1 MPFLFLGNGGVTSV
15 KVMLRLKQDSRVCAI
30 NVIKISHLIIYMPF
44 ITLFFYWHALKTC
57 WHFSHYYET
66 PFMKHHSSR
75 STILLPVFVPA
86 AVIMLLLVIG
96 TAVNPAAAGALFSTV
111 LAFIT
116 ETFGWFYM
124 LAVAIFLV
132 FIVALAFSS
141 YGSIKLGPDHAEA
154 EYKFLEWFAMLFS
167 AGYGIALLF
176 YGVAEPVTH
185 FASPPLSQPQTI
197 AAAKEAMQIAYFHW
211 GFHIWAIYGVVGL
224 SLAYFSFRHGLPL
237 SVRSTLYPII
247 GDKIHGPIGHTVD
260 VFAIVGTMFG
270 IATSLGLSVAQINA
284 GLNYLL
290 PEMIPVS
297 TTVQVIVIALVTAAA
312 LVSVLAGMDK
322 GVKRLSI
329 LNMVLATALM
339 LFVFVVGPTIFIL
352 NAFMEN
358 TGSYLGNIVERTFSL
373 QAYQSS
379 DWIGSWTLF
388 IFAWTIAW
396 APFVGLFIAKIS
408 RGRTIREFVLGV
420 MLVPTIFTFF
430 WFSVFGDTALHM
442 IMVEG
447 YEALIT
453 EVQNDQAIALFKLL
467 ERLPFT
473 QIVSSLTVLLII
485 TFFVTSSDSGSLV
498 IDSLA
503 AGGRSDTPWWQRT
516 FWVVTEGAV
525 AAALLIAGGLTAL
538 QTAAIVSALPF
549 AIIIL
554 ASIFGMWRALR
565 IEGHRNESLANDN
578 HLPPHL
584 LKLDAWRDRIDY
596 MTQQPTREKVLGYIK
611 GTVLSSMQEVAEKFS
626 ETGWL
631 PEVNYDELN
640 ERVVL
645 ELRSGGDN
653 VEFWYEVRLSENEL
667 PDYYTEDMTKKLPQE
682 HHYRAEVYLRRG
694 GQTYDLY
701 GYQSAS
707 VINDIIDQFEK
718 YLHFVNVSPDILPW
732 RMQAH
737 DDDITLEQ
745 GSVFDK

>member
-1 MPFLFLGNGGVTSV
+1 MEN
-15 KVMLRLKQDSRVCAI
+15 K
-30 NVIKISHLIIYMPF
+30 
-44 ITLFFYWHALKTC
+44 
-57 WHFSHYYET
+57 
-66 PFMKHHSSR
+66 SSR
-75 STILLPVFVPA
+75 STILLPVFIPA
-86 AVIMLLLVIG
+86 AIIMISLVIG
-96 TAVNPAAAGALFSTV
+96 TSINPEAAGVLFGNV
-111 LAFIT
+111 LNVIT
-116 ETFGWFYM
+116 DTFGWFYM
-124 LAVAIFLV
+124 LAVAIFLM
-132 FIVALAFSS
+132 FIIVIAFSP
-141 YGSIKLGPDHAEA
+141 YGAIKLGPDHGEA

-176 YGVAEPVTH
+176 FGVAEPVLH
-185 FASPPLSQPQTI
+185 FASPPLAEAQTI

-224 SLAYFSFRHGLPL
+224 SLAYFAFRHGLPL
-237 SVRSTLYPII
+237 SMRSTLYPLI
-247 GDKIHGPIGHTVD
+247 GDKIYGPIGHTVD
-260 VFAIVGTMFG
+260 VFAILGTMFG
-270 IATSLGLSVAQINA
+270 IATSLGLSVSQINA

-290 PEMIPVS
+290 PDMIPVS
-297 TTVQVIVIALVTAAA
+297 ITVQVIIIALVTAAA

-373 QAYQSS
+373 QAYQLS
-379 DWIGSWTLF
+379 DWISNWTLF

-408 RGRTIREFVLGV
+408 RGRTIREFVFGV
-420 MLVPTIFTFF
+420 MLVPTFFTFF
-430 WFSVFGDTALHM
+430 WFAVFGDTALHM
-442 IMVEG
+442 IMYEG
-447 YEALIT
+447 YTSLIT

-467 ERLPFT
+467 ENLPFT
-473 QIVSSLTVLLII
+473 EFVSSLTVLLII

-503 AGGRSDTPWWQRT
+503 AGGRSDTPWWQRS

-525 AAALLIAGGLTAL
+525 ASVLLIAGGLTAL

-549 AIIIL
+549 AVIIL
-554 ASIFGMWRALR
+554 ISIFGMWRALR
-565 IEGHRNESLANDN
+565 IEGHRNQSLANDN

-611 GTVLSSMQEVAEKFS
+611 GTIVASMNEVSEKFA

-631 PEVNYDELN
+631 PEVNYDEVN
-640 ERVVL
+640 DRVVL
-645 ELRSGGDN
+645 ELRGDNN
-653 VEFWYEVRLSENEL
+653 VEFWYEVRLSEHKA
-667 PDYYTEDMTKKLPQE
+667 PDYYTEAMANKLPQE

-701 GYQSAS
+701 GYQPES

-718 YLHFVNVSPDILPW
+718 YLHFINVSPDILPW

-737 DDDITLEQ
+737 DDDLTLEQ

>member
-1 MPFLFLGNGGVTSV
+1 MSKLP
-15 KVMLRLKQDSRVCAI
+15 
-30 NVIKISHLIIYMPF
+30 
-44 ITLFFYWHALKTC
+44 
-57 WHFSHYYET
+57 
-66 PFMKHHSSR
+66 R

-86 AVIMLLLVIG
+86 AIIMLLLVIG
-96 TAVNPAAAGALFSTV
+96 TAINPEAAGALFSDV
-111 LAFIT
+111 LSFTT

-124 LAVAIFLV
+124 LAVALFLM
-132 FIVALAFSS
+132 FIIVLAFSS

-154 EYKFLEWFAMLFS
+154 EYGFLEWFAMLFS

-176 YGVAEPVTH
+176 YGVAEPVMH
-185 FASPPLSQPQTI
+185 FSSPPMSDPQTI

-224 SLAYFSFRHGLPL
+224 SLAYFAFRHGLPL
-237 SVRSTLYPII
+237 SIRSTLYPII
-247 GDKIHGPIGHTVD
+247 GDRIHGPIGHTVD
-260 VFAIVGTMFG
+260 VFAILGTMFG
-270 IATSLGLSVAQINA
+270 IATSLGLSVSQINA

-290 PEMIPVS
+290 PDIIPVN
-297 TTVQVIVIALVTAAA
+297 TTVQVIAIALVTAAA

-329 LNMVLATALM
+329 LNMLLATALM

-373 QAYQSS
+373 QAYENSN
-379 DWIGSWTLF
+379 WIGSWTLF

-420 MLVPTIFTFF
+420 MLVPTFFTFF

-442 IMVEG
+442 IMIDG
-447 YEALIT
+447 YTSLIS
-453 EVQNDQAIALFKLL
+453 EVQNNQAIALFKLL
-467 ERLPFT
+467 ENLPFT
-473 QIVSSLTVLLII
+473 EFVSSLTILLII

-503 AGGRSDTPWWQRT
+503 AGGRSDTPWWQRS

-525 AAALLIAGGLTAL
+525 AAVLLLAGGLEAL

-549 AIIIL
+549 AVIIL
-554 ASIFGMWRALR
+554 ISMFGMWRALR
-565 IEGHRNESLANDN
+565 IEGHRNQSLGNDN
-578 HLPPHL
+578 RLPPHL
-584 LKLDAWRDRIDY
+584 LKPSAWRERIDY
-596 MTQQPTREKVLGYIK
+596 MTDKPTREKVLSYIK
-611 GTVLSSMQEVAEKFS
+611 EVVMPSMMEVSSKFA
-626 ETGWL
+626 ETGWTT
-631 PEVNYDELN
+631 EVNYDAVN
-640 ERVVL
+640 NRAVL
-645 ELRSGGDN
+645 ELQRGDD
-653 VEFWYEVRLSENEL
+653 VEFWYEVRLSEHDA
-667 PDYYTEDMTKKLPQE
+667 PDYYTEDSADTLPQE
-682 HHYRAEVYLRRG
+682 HHHRAEVYLRRG

-701 GYQSAS
+701 GYKSES

-718 YLHFVNVSPDILPW
+718 YLHFLNVSPDSLPW
-732 RMQAH
+732 RMQEH

-745 GSVFDK
+745 GSVLDK

>member
-1 MPFLFLGNGGVTSV
+1 
-15 KVMLRLKQDSRVCAI
+15 
-30 NVIKISHLIIYMPF
+30 
-44 ITLFFYWHALKTC
+44 
-57 WHFSHYYET
+57 
-66 PFMKHHSSR
+66 MKPKSSS

-96 TAVNPAAAGALFSTV
+96 TSLNPEAAGELFGTV
-111 LAFIT
+111 LNYIT

-124 LAVAIFLV
+124 LAVAIFLM
-132 FIVALAFSS
+132 FIIVLAFSP

-154 EYKFLEWFAMLFS
+154 EYGFLEWFAMLFS

-176 YGVAEPVTH
+176 FGVAEPVLH
-185 FASPPLSQPQTI
+185 FASPPLSEPQTI

-211 GFHIWAIYGVVGL
+211 GFHIWSIYGVVGL

-237 SVRSTLYPII
+237 SMRSTLYPLI
-247 GDKIHGPIGHTVD
+247 GDKIYGPIGHTVD
-260 VFAIVGTMFG
+260 VFAILGTMFG
-270 IATSLGLSVAQINA
+270 IATSLGLSVSQINA

-290 PEMIPVS
+290 PDLIPVNI
-297 TTVQVIVIALVTAAA
+297 TVQVITIALVTAAA

-339 LFVFVVGPTIFIL
+339 LFVFVVGPTVFIL

-373 QAYQSS
+373 QAYQLS
-379 DWIGSWTLF
+379 DWISNWTLF

-408 RGRTIREFVLGV
+408 RGRTIREFVFGV
-420 MLVPTIFTFF
+420 MLVPTFFTFF
-430 WFSVFGDTALHM
+430 WFAVFGDTALHM
-442 IMVEG
+442 IMFDG
-447 YEALIT
+447 YTSLIS

-467 ERLPFT
+467 ENLPFT
-473 QIVSSLTVLLII
+473 EFVSSLTVLLII

-503 AGGRSDTPWWQRT
+503 AGGRSDTPWWQRS

-525 AAALLIAGGLTAL
+525 AAVLLIAGGLTAL

-549 AIIIL
+549 AVIIL
-554 ASIFGMWRALR
+554 IAIFGMWRALR
-565 IEGHRNESLANDN
+565 IEGHRNQSLANDN

-596 MTQQPTREKVLGYIK
+596 MTQQPTREKVLNYIK
-611 GTVLSSMQEVAEKFS
+611 GTVLSSMSEVAEKFA

-631 PEVNYDELN
+631 PDVNFDEIN
-640 ERVVL
+640 DRVVF
-645 ELRSGGDN
+645 ELRGGDN
-653 VEFWYEVRLSENEL
+653 VEFWYEVRLSEHEA
-667 PDYYTEDMTKKLPQE
+667 PDYYTEDMANKLPQE

-701 GYQSAS
+701 GYQPDS

-718 YLHFVNVSPDILPW
+718 YLHFINISPDILPW
-732 RMQAH
+732 RMQVN
-737 DDDITLEQ
+737 DNDITLER

>member
-1 MPFLFLGNGGVTSV
+1 MNKLP
-15 KVMLRLKQDSRVCAI
+15 
-30 NVIKISHLIIYMPF
+30 
-44 ITLFFYWHALKTC
+44 
-57 WHFSHYYET
+57 
-66 PFMKHHSSR
+66 R
-75 STILLPVFVPA
+75 STILLPVFIPA

-96 TAVNPAAAGALFSTV
+96 TAINPEAAGALFSDV
-111 LAFIT
+111 LAFTT

-124 LAVAIFLV
+124 LAVALFLM
-132 FIVALAFSS
+132 FIIVLAFSS

-176 YGVAEPVTH
+176 FGVAEPVMH
-185 FASPPLSQPQTI
+185 FASPPLSEPQTI

-224 SLAYFSFRHGLPL
+224 SLAYFAFRHGLPL
-237 SVRSTLYPII
+237 SIRSTLYPII
-247 GDKIHGPIGHTVD
+247 GDRIYGPIGHTVD
-260 VFAIVGTMFG
+260 VFAILGTMFG
-270 IATSLGLSVAQINA
+270 IATSLGLSVSQINA

-290 PEMIPVS
+290 PDIVPVN
-297 TTVQVIVIALVTAAA
+297 TTVQVIAIALVTAAA

-339 LFVFVVGPTIFIL
+339 LFVFIVGPTIFIL

-373 QAYQSS
+373 QAYENS

-420 MLVPTIFTFF
+420 MLVPTFFTFF
-430 WFSVFGDTALHM
+430 WFAVFGDTALHM
-442 IMVEG
+442 IMVDG
-447 YEALIT
+447 YTSLIGD
-453 EVQNDQAIALFKLL
+453 VQDNQAIALFKLL
-467 ERLPFT
+467 ENLPFT
-473 QIVSSLTVLLII
+473 EFVSSLTILLII

-503 AGGRSDTPWWQRT
+503 AGGRSDTPWWQRS

-525 AAALLIAGGLTAL
+525 AAVLLIAGGLTAL

-554 ASIFGMWRALR
+554 ISMFGMWRALR
-565 IEGHRNESLANDN
+565 IEGHRNQSLGQNN
-578 HLPPHL
+578 KLPPHL
-584 LKLDAWRDRIDY
+584 LKPSAWRERIDY
-596 MTQQPTREKVLGYIK
+596 MTDKPTREKVLSYIK
-611 GTVLSSMQEVAEKFS
+611 EVIMPSMMEVSSKFA
-626 ETGWL
+626 ETGWTT
-631 PEVNYDELN
+631 EVNYDAVN
-640 ERVVL
+640 NRAVL
-645 ELRSGGDN
+645 ELQRGDD
-653 VEFWYEVRLSENEL
+653 VEFWYEVRLSEHDA
-667 PDYYTEDMTKKLPQE
+667 PDYYTEDSADSLPQE
-682 HHYRAEVYLRRG
+682 HHHRAEVYLRRG

-701 GYQSAS
+701 GYQSES

-718 YLHFVNVSPDILPW
+718 YLHFLNVSPDSLPW
-732 RMQAH
+732 RMQEH
-737 DDDITLEQ
+737 DEDITLEQ

>member
-1 MPFLFLGNGGVTSV
+1 MSKLP
-15 KVMLRLKQDSRVCAI
+15 
-30 NVIKISHLIIYMPF
+30 
-44 ITLFFYWHALKTC
+44 
-57 WHFSHYYET
+57 
-66 PFMKHHSSR
+66 R

-86 AVIMLLLVIG
+86 AIIMLLLVIG
-96 TAVNPAAAGALFSTV
+96 TAINPEAAGALFSDV
-111 LAFIT
+111 LSFTT

-124 LAVAIFLV
+124 LAVALFLM
-132 FIVALAFSS
+132 FIIVLAFSS

-154 EYKFLEWFAMLFS
+154 EYGFLEWFAMLFS

-176 YGVAEPVTH
+176 YGVAEPVMH
-185 FASPPLSQPQTI
+185 FSSPPMSDPQTI

-224 SLAYFSFRHGLPL
+224 SLAYFAFRHGLPL
-237 SVRSTLYPII
+237 SIRSTLYPII
-247 GDKIHGPIGHTVD
+247 GDRIHGPIGHTVD
-260 VFAIVGTMFG
+260 VFAILGTMFG
-270 IATSLGLSVAQINA
+270 IATSLGLSVSQINA

-290 PEMIPVS
+290 PDIIPVN
-297 TTVQVIVIALVTAAA
+297 TTIQVVAIALVTSAA

-339 LFVFVVGPTIFIL
+339 VFVFVVGPTIFIL

-373 QAYQSS
+373 QAYENSN
-379 DWIGSWTLF
+379 WIGSWTLF

-420 MLVPTIFTFF
+420 MLVPTFFTFF

-442 IMVEG
+442 IMVDG
-447 YEALIT
+447 YNSLIS
-453 EVQNDQAIALFKLL
+453 EVQNNQAIALFKLL

-473 QIVSSLTVLLII
+473 EFVSSLTILLII

-503 AGGRSDTPWWQRT
+503 AGGRSDTPWWQRS

-525 AAALLIAGGLTAL
+525 AAVLLIAGGLTAL

-554 ASIFGMWRALR
+554 ISMFGMWRALR
-565 IEGHRNESLANDN
+565 IEGHRNQSLDQNN
-578 HLPPHL
+578 KLPPHL
-584 LKLDAWRDRIDY
+584 LKPSAWRERIDY
-596 MTQQPTREKVLGYIK
+596 MADKPTRDKVLNYIK
-611 GTVLSSMQEVAEKFS
+611 EVVMPSMMEVSSKFA
-626 ETGWL
+626 ETGWTT
-631 PEVNYDELN
+631 EVNYDAAN
-640 ERVVL
+640 NRAVL
-645 ELRSGGDN
+645 ELQRGDD
-653 VEFWYEVRLSENEL
+653 VEFWYEVRLSEHDA
-667 PDYYTEDMTKKLPQE
+667 PDYYTEDSADTLPQE
-682 HHYRAEVYLRRG
+682 HHHRAEVYLRRG

-701 GYQSAS
+701 GYKSES

-718 YLHFVNVSPDILPW
+718 YLHFLNVSPDSLPW
-732 RMQAH
+732 RMQEH

-745 GSVFDK
+745 GSVLDK